1 LTMPSL
7 AILVSAVLVLSCIQT
22 DRITHRRN
30 QRGGSRCYT
39 HATSIGVSN
48 QTEGTLEK
56 IWYDGVREDMKGF
69 GLFQEDAQDVNRW
82 KRKVKRSDE
91 LTQIH
96 VENGH

>member
-1 LTMPSL
+1 
-7 AILVSAVLVLSCIQT
+7 
-22 DRITHRRN
+22 
-30 QRGGSRCYT
+30 
-39 HATSIGVSN
+39 VSN

-69 GLFQEDAQDVNRW
+69 GLFQEDAQDANRW